1 MIFKQSIQVYCVV
14 IFVICIAKSTV
25 AHGSLFNLQITD
37 LGFERSNLGEISLI
51 LAPLSFL
58 GVFILTPFLKK
69 PLTIFIFYT
78 VPGLAVCNV
87 LGSAII
93 GHYNY
98 LNESGLIY
106 YSVMMWTGVGLVQ
119 VRLPTD

>member
-1 MIFKQSIQVYCVV
+1 M
-14 IFVICIAKSTV
+14 
-25 AHGSLFNLQITD
+25 QITD
-37 LGFERSNLGEISLI
+37 LGFERSKLGEIQLI

-58 GVFILTPFLKK
+58 SVFILTPFLKK

-93 GHYNY
+93 GNYNY

-106 YSVMMWTGVGLVQ
+106 YSVMMWMGVGKVQ
-119 VRLPTD
+119 VLFTTD